1 MHNPDLAPA
10 LLLYAPY
17 ICFAFLIGAAPMV
30 LVATGRAREAALVNA
45 SVGVC
50 TLVGVVTAALIL
62 PDARAL
68 AAGLSAAGA
77 VTAGGTIAMIVWKL
91 RIRPERPSPRTSW
104 KPLMRFG
111 LPLAFGGVTARI
123 GYQFDQVVVGAN
135 FPPAEFAVYA
145 LGAIEL
151 PLSLLMQ
158 QAVTNVLAPA
168 LTIRWTEGD
177 VKGMIT
183 LWREAVRKM
192 TLIVAPMFAFLLVE
206 SGDLI
211 HILYGAQYSTSAT
224 IFRIYLLFLP
234 LRIATWGLI
243 PQATG
248 RTRINLVAGWIIL
261 PTNVIIALALVGPL
275 GLKGPAF
282 AAPGAALAATI
293 FYLLSVRRILD
304 APIRALLPLRHGA
317 ACFAVAAA
325 LAATIVPLQW
335 LDMSAWIR
343 LGISFCVF
351 HALQR
356 GGAEAAPVAQRR
368 GLGEASGPG

>member
-1 MHNPDLAPA
+1 
-10 LLLYAPY
+10 
-17 ICFAFLIGAAPMV
+17 
-30 LVATGRAREAALVNA
+30 
-45 SVGVC
+45 
-50 TLVGVVTAALIL
+50 
-62 PDARAL
+62 
-68 AAGLSAAGA
+68 
-77 VTAGGTIAMIVWKL
+77 
-91 RIRPERPSPRTSW
+91 
-104 KPLMRFG
+104 MRFG

-325 LAATIVPLQW
+325 LAAAIVPLQW

-351 HALQR
+351 TLCSVVALR
-356 GGAEAAPVAQRR
+356 RLRLLNDEDWARLR
-368 GLGEASGPG
+368 GLAQGLLPSARLRKAGVREDEVP